1 MYPGDK
7 NNPEGKLR
15 LAYEAN
21 PLAYIVAVAGGLAS
35 NGSSSIL
42 DISPS
47 DIHQQTPLYIGSAG
61 EVEIAEGLLVAT
73 KAGS

>member
-7 NNPEGKLR
+7 KNPNGKLR

-21 PLAYIVAVAGGLAS
+21 PLAFIVDIAGGKAS
-35 NGSSSIL
+35 DGNSRIL

-61 EVEIAEGLLVAT
+61 EVELAEKLLAIT
-73 KAGS
+73 NAGN